1 MATKKKPQKKYPTFN
16 AAADALAA
24 KQKPKKATPK
34 QLAAAKNAAVST
46 DPLSLFRSSAKK
58 VLGGGID

>member
-34 QLAAAKNAAVST
+34 QLAAAKGAGVST
-46 DPLSLFRSSAKK
+46 DPLALFKASARK
-58 VLGGGID
+58 VLGGGVD